1 MSSSNPV
8 FKRETSSGNK
18 LKVISKKESSGSPRG
33 SAWIMLLFIGV
44 VLLAGYH
51 IYDKG
56 KEVAPGIIET
66 PDGDIALSPERK
78 AKLARELEEIDN
90 AVQYALVAKQSGIF
104 PCYTCPNGQITIF
117 LNELETWKYG
127 VTRKGEK
134 ERYPDGN
141 YGAPNL
147 LFVVEHEGNYAEC
160 LKMEKI
166 KIYNYPFL
174 PQSRTRSL
182 ILHRPPG
189 NKYDS

>member
-1 MSSSNPV
+1 MSSSSPV
-8 FKRETSSGNK
+8 FKSRTSSSSQ
-18 LKVISKKESSGSPRG
+18 LKVISKTEGGGSPQG
-33 SAWIMLLFIGV
+33 SAWIIVILLGIVTFI
-44 VLLAGYH
+44 GYH
-51 IYDKG
+51 IYDSG

-66 PDGDIALSPERK
+66 PDGDIALSPERQ

-90 AVQYALVAKQSGIF
+90 AVQYALVAKESGIF
-104 PCYTCPNGQITIF
+104 PCYTCPDGRITIF
-117 LNELETWKYG
+117 LNELEVWKYG
-127 VTRKGEK
+127 VTRKNEK

-147 LFVVEHEGNYAEC
+147 LFVVEFEGDYAQC
-160 LKMEKI
+160 LKMEKT

-174 PQSRTRSL
+174 SQSRARPF